1 MIRIQDSRQTSA
13 RKPRKHPEPEDVAS
27 MSDDVSFETNYAD
40 RPHLLIIDDDKR
52 IRDLVVRYV
61 RDHGHVA
68 VSAANAGEARALL
81 GQLVFDLLVVD
92 IMMPGENGVDFTTD
106 LRESGDDTPVLM
118 LTALG
123 DTDNRIS
130 GLESGADDY
139 LPKPF
144 EPRELLLRIDAI
156 LRRRT
161 QNKVKDETFA
171 IGGYH
176 YDAQMQSLYDNESG
190 DEIGLTNVEA
200 RLLEVLA
207 RHGASVVSRD
217 ALARECDLD
226 STTRALDVQ
235 ITRLR
240 RKLEQDTSRPRYL
253 QTVRG
258 RGYILYPDTT
268 SRNA

>member
-1 MIRIQDSRQTSA
+1 MDEAYIDT
-13 RKPRKHPEPEDVAS
+13 D
-27 MSDDVSFETNYAD
+27 YAD

-68 VSAANAGEARALL
+68 VSSANAEHARALL
-81 GQLVFDLLVVD
+81 DQLVFDLLVVD
-92 IMMPGENGVDFTTD
+92 IMMPGENGVDFTNN
-106 LRESGDDTPVLM
+106 LRGRGDDTPVLM

-123 DTDNRIS
+123 DTDNRIA

-156 LRRRT
+156 LRRRPKKGA
-161 QNKVKDETFA
+161 QNGSFSVC
-171 IGGYH
+171 GYV
-176 YDAQMQSLYDNESG
+176 YDPQAKCLRNTGTG
-190 DEIGLTNVEA
+190 DEVRLTDVEA
-200 RLLEVLA
+200 HLLSVLA
-207 RHGASVVSRD
+207 RHSASVVSRD
-217 ALARECDLD
+217 ALARACGLD

-240 RKLEQDTSRPRYL
+240 RKLEKDTARPRYL

-258 RGYILYPDTT
+258 QGYILYPDTET
-268 SRNA
+268 QHQ